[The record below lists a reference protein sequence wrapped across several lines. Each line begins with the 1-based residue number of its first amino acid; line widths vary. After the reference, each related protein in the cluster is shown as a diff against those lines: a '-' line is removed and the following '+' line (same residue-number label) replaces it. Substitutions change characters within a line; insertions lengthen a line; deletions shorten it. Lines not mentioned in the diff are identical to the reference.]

1 MKKKPG
7 KVFIDRISLRVYY
20 FRYSFLFLL
29 KQSVVSNLDLLFKYQ
44 IYFSFYEMYAF
55 FSKLQN
61 FCYFSARPRGVYF
74 KFISRY
80 KLRRFQDSG
89 ILVGL
94 KKLL

>member
-1 MKKKPG
+1 M
-7 KVFIDRISLRVYY
+7 
-20 FRYSFLFLL
+20 L
-29 KQSVVSNLDLLFKYQ
+29 KQSYLVNLNLSFRHK
-44 IYFSFYEMYAF
+44 IYFKFYEMYAF

-74 KFISRY
+74 GFISRY

-94 KKLL
+94 KKLM